1 VTSSLLLITLQ
12 YYYKVT
18 NKGSLYPKCKKP
30 ADFLF
35 NTVVR
40 LYMIN
45 NE

>member
-1 VTSSLLLITLQ
+1 VTSPLPLITLQ

-18 NKGSLYPKCKKP
+18 NEGSLHPKCKKP
-30 ADFLF
+30 ADFLL

-40 LYMIN
+40 MYMVN